1 MIYIDAH
8 FLDVRQLPDVSYKVS
23 TSSRSLTQ
31 IISVAGLSI
40 LGGSK
45 KRIRD
50 FMAHSRPTE
59 ELLAMSDVVLHHE
72 VPIQPP
78 DTRDDHLIRRR
89 NRYTAAA
96 SALQALSAARAL
108 DSLNSLQTSTTLSN
122 TPRRLPRST

>member
-1 MIYIDAH
+1 MIHA
-8 FLDVRQLPDVSYKVS
+8 FLTKPPTVMVNPLH
-23 TSSRSLTQ
+23 
-31 IISVAGLSI
+31 LSI
-40 LGGSK
+40 LPSGLK
-45 KRIRD
+45 ERIRD
-50 FMAHSRPTE
+50 AMAHSRPTE

-108 DSLNSLQTSTTLSN
+108 DSLNSLQTSTTLSDGS
-122 TPRRLPRST
+122 LGAHERSN